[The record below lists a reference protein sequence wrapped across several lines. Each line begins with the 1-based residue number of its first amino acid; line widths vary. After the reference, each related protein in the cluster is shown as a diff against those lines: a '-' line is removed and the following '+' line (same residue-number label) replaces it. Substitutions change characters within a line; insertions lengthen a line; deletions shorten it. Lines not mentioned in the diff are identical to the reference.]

1 MKAFRLL
8 AIILPLAVA
17 AGCGQR
23 PGQDAAV
30 APEPAGDAVRPAV
43 SGWMD
48 VALPGG
54 APAVFTA
61 DESGAWALYA
71 SGVALRCDLTD
82 GRWRSYDL
90 GDAAAGVIDASSAD
104 GRLLILTGT
113 ALVSFEPG
121 TDAMVVQLPEGFEP
135 FSLGSNPAGAAI
147 LAADGRIGLVDGET
161 VDVRVPA
168 EPAAPASGLF
178 PMEPDWAFASAD
190 GRLVR
195 YDPALDLWQYED
207 LPAVGR
213 LDIAGGTPYLGTGS
227 EVLVRTAQS
236 TWEHSFDGVL
246 CGGGLAVAGN
256 GVVRCSTPHEPLATV
271 PSSVPGMLAVSGQ
284 GGPIWAIDGS
294 GLLAWAE
301 LGTIETR
308 LPAYDLER
316 IECRLAGQAGTT
328 GTPAPAGI
336 SPVLSAA
343 SGAFRIYE
351 SVSSRPD
358 PFTEFPP
365 RRRDL
370 RRPLGEIAIEELRLV
385 GITIDAAGG
394 NQAMVEDASGVPY
407 ILYVDSELANNTRV
421 AEITGNEVIV
431 VQEVT
436 VDYGPERGGVA
447 SIPTIYSMR
456 LHEEGGL

>member
-1 MKAFRLL
+1 M
-8 AIILPLAVA
+8 
-17 AGCGQR
+17 
-23 PGQDAAV
+23 
-30 APEPAGDAVRPAV
+30 
-43 SGWMD
+43 
-48 VALPGG
+48 
-54 APAVFTA
+54 FTA
-61 DESGAWALYA
+61 DGNGAWALFD
-71 SGVALRCDLTD
+71 SGIALRCDLAD

-90 GDAAAGVIDASSAD
+90 ADAASGVIDAESAD

-113 ALVSFEPG
+113 ALVGFTPG
-121 TDAMVVQLPEGFEP
+121 TDAVVVPLPEGFEP
-135 FSLGSNPAGAAI
+135 FSLGSTAAGSAI
-147 LAADGRIGLVDGET
+147 LASDGRIGLVESET
-161 VDVRVPA
+161 IDVRTPA
-168 EPAAPASGLF
+168 EPAAPSSGLF
-178 PMEPDWAFASAD
+178 AMEPDWAFAAA
-190 GRLVR
+190 GNRLVR
-195 YDPALDLWQYED
+195 YDPAQDLWQYED
-207 LPAVGR
+207 LPAEGR
-213 LDIAGGTPYLGTGS
+213 LDIADGIPYLGAGS
-227 EVLVRTAQS
+227 EVLVRTAPS
-236 TWEHSFDGVL
+236 SWEHSFDGVL
-246 CGGGLAVAGN
+246 CGGGLAVAGT
-256 GVVRCSTPHEPLATV
+256 GVVRCSTPHELLATA
-271 PSSVPGMLAVSGQ
+271 PSSIPGVLAMSGQ
-284 GGPIWAIDGS
+284 DGPIWAVDGS
-294 GLLAWAE
+294 GLLAWAA
-301 LGTIETR
+301 LGTVETR

-407 ILYVDSELANNTRV
+407 ILYVDTELANNTRV

-436 VDYGPERGGVA
+436 VDYGPDRGGVA